1 MVRFVIVGC
10 INTGIDFL
18 VFSALHIFFGFDQYS
33 CQVAGYS
40 AGIINSFVMNKL
52 WTFDRPKSNLNTA
65 VQFIEFVGVNLV
77 SLGVSLVGLN
87 LLGAQAN
94 LNIYLSKMIVT
105 VFVQLLNYTAYKQV
119 VFQQ

>member
-1 MVRFVIVGC
+1 MFRFVIVGC

-18 VFSALHIFFGFDQYS
+18 VFSVLHIFFGFDQYS

-40 AGIINSFVMNKL
+40 AGIVNSFIMNKL
-52 WTFDRPKSNLNTA
+52 WTFDRPRSNINTSL
-65 VQFIEFVGVNLV
+65 QFIEFVGVNLI

-87 LLGAQAN
+87 LLGTQAN
-94 LNIYLSKMIVT
+94 LNIYLSKIIVT
-105 VFVQLLNYTAYKQV
+105 IVVQLLNYTAYKQV